1 MRRTARPLR
10 AVAFALART
19 RVPRM
24 SRPRRAA
31 VCFIG
36 SVTVHVTVERPRAVL
51 TLQVAR
57 AAAACDC
64 CEPPPTPRPGRGV
77 VAPPPAAGRPGAAGP
92 AAPPPPAGALGA
104 AGAAGVLPPHCGG
117 PSDVVG
123 ASGPLPASV
132 AIVVPTA
139 VLSATVSVAARAP
152 LALGVKRTSIVQVS
166 PGATVA
172 SAQVL
177 ETTS

>member
-10 AVAFALART
+10 AGAFALART

-31 VCFIG
+31 VCFVG
-36 SVTVHVTVERPRAVL
+36 SVTVHVTVQRPRAVL

-64 CEPPPTPRPGRGV
+64 CEPRRPPRRRRGV
-77 VAPPPAAGRPGAAGP
+77 VAPPPA
-92 AAPPPPAGALGA
+92 AGALGA
-104 AGAAGVLPPHCGG
+104 AGAAGVLPPPCGA

>member
-31 VCFIG
+31 VCFVG

-57 AAAACDC
+57 AAAACARF
-64 CEPPPTPRPGRGV
+64 EPPPPPTPGRGACAPPPTPGAV
-77 VAPPPAAGRPGAAGP
+77 RGVLAPPPA
-92 AAPPPPAGALGA
+92 AGALGA
-104 AGAAGVLPPHCGG
+104 AGAAGVLPPPCGA

>member
-31 VCFIG
+31 VCFVG

-77 VAPPPAAGRPGAAGP
+77 VAPPPAAG
-92 AAPPPPAGALGA
+92 ALGA
-104 AGAAGVLPPHCGG
+104 AGAAGAAPPPCGA

-177 ETTS
+177 ETTL

>member
-31 VCFIG
+31 VCFVG

-64 CEPPPTPRPGRGV
+64 CAPPPTPRPGRGD
-77 VAPPPAAGRPGAAGP
+77 VAPPPA
-92 AAPPPPAGALGA
+92 AGALGA
-104 AGAAGVLPPHCGG
+104 AGAAGVLPPPCGA

>member
-31 VCFIG
+31 VCFVG

-77 VAPPPAAGRPGAAGP
+77 VAPPPAAG
-92 AAPPPPAGALGA
+92 ALGA
-104 AGAAGVLPPHCGG
+104 AGAAGAAPPRGA

-132 AIVVPTA
+132 AIVVPMA

>member
-31 VCFIG
+31 VCFVG

-77 VAPPPAAGRPGAAGP
+77 VVPPPA
-92 AAPPPPAGALGA
+92 AGALGA
-104 AGAAGVLPPHCGG
+104 AGAAGVPPPPCGA

-132 AIVVPTA
+132 AIVVPMA
-139 VLSATVSVAARAP
+139 VLSATVRVAGRTP
-152 LALGVKRTSIVQVS
+152 PALGVKRTSIVQVS
-166 PGATVA
+166 PGATVEF
-172 SAQVL
+172 AQVL
-177 ETTS
+177 ETTSYSFAW